1 MPPSNFVSHQLTIM
15 AHVESFYLDAN
26 LEQDSQA
33 LPQTENQ
40 LAEALF
46 TADQPLTHE
55 AIGRIVESQ
64 QTQENAVV
72 SDYCIEQEQR
82 QENENPNQVV
92 MSSSILDNHKY
103 FAPPPRGDSSQYA
116 WSNTEVASSHQYA
129 QSPNIYTNDY
139 MTSEPSDYVY
149 M

>member
-1 MPPSNFVSHQLTIM
+1 M

-26 LEQDSQA
+26 LESDA
-33 LPQTENQ
+33 ATLPVTEND
-40 LAEALF
+40 LMEAQF
-46 TADQPLTHE
+46 IADSPLNND
-55 AIGRIVESQ
+55 AITRIVGAQLKFERNSQ
-64 QTQENAVV
+64 VV
-72 SDYCIEQEQR
+72 SDYCVEAQQSMEL
-82 QENENPNQVV
+82 ENPNLVA

-103 FAPPPRGDSSQYA
+103 FAPPQNTDASQYVWNPTDA
-116 WSNTEVASSHQYA
+116 VSSHHQYVA